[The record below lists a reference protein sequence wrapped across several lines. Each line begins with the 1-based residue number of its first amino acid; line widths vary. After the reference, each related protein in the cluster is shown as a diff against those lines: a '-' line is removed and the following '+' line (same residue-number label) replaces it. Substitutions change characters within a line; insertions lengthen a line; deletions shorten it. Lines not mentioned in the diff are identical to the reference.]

1 MTACIFSLGPSD
13 RYDSAQHVSANT
25 SLSVWNKSLAK
36 TGNAGDTWNIVQS

>member
-1 MTACIFSLGPSD
+1 
-13 RYDSAQHVSANT
+13 VSANT